1 MDQLDFVTLEG
12 LLAYG
17 EVLAHRTAGEGMVL
31 PPAPS
36 PSADRP
42 RRAREAM
49 EKIRAFVQRAQK
61 GFPTAEEYRVAR
73 RGLIDDGC
81 GGDELVFFAAWNQFL
96 AAGELAPLVR
106 APIGSV
112 QKPPHRR
119 TVGIVPLAQLTQK
132 LAEDRIGFDIGE
144 AMVVLLHADLPHHIM
159 RLTV

>member
-61 GFPTAEEYRVAR
+61 GFPTAEEYRGAR

-81 GGDELVFFAAWNQFL
+81 GGDGTGVFSARNQIL
-96 AAGELAPLVR
+96 PARRAGPL
-106 APIGSV
+106 GSGPTRPV
-112 QKPPHRR
+112 PETPHLR
-119 TVGIVPLAQLTQK
+119 
-132 LAEDRIGFDIGE
+132 
-144 AMVVLLHADLPHHIM
+144 
-159 RLTV
+159 

>member
-36 PSADRP
+36 PSADRS
-42 RRAREAM
+42 RRGREAM

-61 GFPTAEEYRVAR
+61 GFPTAEEYKGAR

-81 GGDELVFFAAWNQFL
+81 GGGGILFFFA
-96 AAGELAPLVR
+96 R
-106 APIGSV
+106 D
-112 QKPPHRR
+112 
-119 TVGIVPLAQLTQK
+119 QL
-132 LAEDRIGFDIGE
+132 
-144 AMVVLLHADLPHHIM
+144 LPA
-159 RLTV
+159 REPGPFGLG

>member
-1 MDQLDFVTLEG
+1 MWVEWVGKGRQRAGLPPAWRGLAMDQLDFVTLEG

-61 GFPTAEEYRVAR
+61 GFPTAQGNRVL
-73 RGLIDDGC
+73 RGGLTA
-81 GGDELVFFAAWNQFL
+81 GG
-96 AAGELAPLVR
+96 AGGE
-106 APIGSV
+106 
-112 QKPPHRR
+112 Q
-119 TVGIVPLAQLTQK
+119 VG
-132 LAEDRIGFDIGE
+132 G
-144 AMVVLLHADLPHHIM
+144 LHDQ
-159 RLTV
+159 